1 MADTT
6 VTNVTNANK
15 SIVGRAT
22 SALTDIRRFM
32 NEPAAKRALPTVLA
46 LVVTFIGIILFIS
59 MREPAKTTL
68 FSSLSE
74 ADKSKVV
81 ESLRQN
87 GINVSLDSAT
97 GEILVPSTD
106 YYQSKMLLAAEGLP
120 ESLPSGYDNLN
131 DLPMGTSRS
140 VEAVKI
146 RQGLENELARS
157 INEISG
163 ILGARVH
170 LAIPEKSVF
179 IRERGKPTASVFVK
193 LGAGRSL
200 GGNQIR
206 AIVHLVSSSVPNL
219 PSENVTVVDQHGNLL
234 SKPTDDPT
242 SAMSNRQLEYT
253 MKLEQVYRQR
263 VISLLTPILGA
274 GNITAQVSVD
284 VDFTTQNVTEEIVD
298 PESSAIRSEQAT
310 QDITSEP
317 EAQGIPGAVANT
329 PPLAAELATD
339 APAVQS
345 SGSNIKS
352 QSSSS
357 IKNYEVSKRVTATR
371 NPTGTIKRIVAAI
384 LIREKFVTNEEGERV
399 LKKISDAEKASIQ
412 ALVRDAIGF
421 KEERGDSITITGGEF
436 VEDIQ
441 LIDVP
446 WYENSAIRELLGKL
460 FTILVLA
467 IVTFGALRPLLS
479 RILVPGG
486 EGVGLPGGTIS
497 VADEDEEEQEKIEV
511 QEGESLEDIK
521 AKLKPKKSAISAD
534 MLDTANTYDDK
545 VAIIRMIV
553 GDEAG
558 RVSSVFRNMMKEGS
572 NASSEE
578 QG

>member
-6 VTNVTNANK
+6 VSNINEGKSNLITKTSNA
-15 SIVGRAT
+15 I
-22 SALTDIRRFM
+22 TDIRRIL
-32 NEPAAKRALPTVLA
+32 NEPAAKRALPTALA

-59 MREPAKTTL
+59 FREPSKTTL

-97 GEILVPSTD
+97 GEVLVPSTD

-120 ESLPSGYDNLN
+120 ESLPNGYDSLDNM
-131 DLPMGTSRS
+131 PMGTSRS

-146 RQGLENELARS
+146 RHGLENELARS
-157 INEISG
+157 VNEISG

-179 IRERGKPTASVFVK
+179 VRERGKPTASVFVK

-200 GGNQIR
+200 GENQIR
-206 AIVHLVSSSVPNL
+206 AIVHLVSSSVANL

-234 SKPTDDPT
+234 SKPSDDIN

-263 VISLLTPILGA
+263 VLSLLTPILGA
-274 GNITAQVSVD
+274 GNITAQVNVD
-284 VDFTTQNVTEEIVD
+284 VDFTTQNITEEVVD
-298 PESSAIRSEQAT
+298 PEASALRSEQAT

-317 EAQGIPGAVANT
+317 QAQGIPGAVANT
-329 PPLAAELATD
+329 PPLAAELGTENPSPTQAQ
-339 APAVQS
+339 P
-345 SGSNIKS
+345 NIKS

-357 IKNYEVSKRVTATR
+357 IKNYEVSKRVSTTT

-384 LIREKFVTNEEGERV
+384 LVRDKLITNELGEKV
-399 LKKISDAEKASIQ
+399 LQKISDDEKANLE

-421 KEERGDSITITGGEF
+421 RENRGDSITISSGEF

-441 LIDVP
+441 VVEVP

-479 RILVPGG
+479 RILVPAGA
-486 EGVGLPGGTIS
+486 VGTGPSMAI
-497 VADEDEEEQEKIEV
+497 AEEEEEEEDKIEV
-511 QEGESLEDIK
+511 AEGESLEDIK

-558 RVSSVFRNMMKEGS
+558 RVSSVFRNMMKQ
-572 NASSEE
+572 NAKSEE
-578 QG
+578 ES

>member
-6 VTNVTNANK
+6 VSNINEGK
-15 SIVGRAT
+15 SNLITKT
-22 SALTDIRRFM
+22 SSAITDIRRIL
-32 NEPAAKRALPTVLA
+32 NEPAAKRALPTAVA
-46 LVVTFIGIILFIS
+46 LIVTFVGIILFIS
-59 MREPAKTTL
+59 FREPSKTTL

-97 GEILVPSTD
+97 GEVLVPSTD

-120 ESLPSGYDNLN
+120 ESLPNGYDSLDNM
-131 DLPMGTSRS
+131 PMGTSRS

-146 RQGLENELARS
+146 RNGLENELARS

-170 LAIPEKSVF
+170 LAIPDKSVF
-179 IRERGKPTASVFVK
+179 VRERGKPTASVFVK

-200 GGNQIR
+200 GENQIR

-234 SKPTDDPT
+234 SKPSDDIN

-263 VISLLTPILGA
+263 VLSLLTPILGA
-274 GNITAQVSVD
+274 GNITAQVNVD
-284 VDFTTQNVTEEIVD
+284 VDFTTQNITEEVVD
-298 PESSAIRSEQAT
+298 PEASALRSEQAT

-317 EAQGIPGAVANT
+317 QAQGIPGAVANT
-329 PPLAAELATD
+329 PPLAAELATENPVPTQ
-339 APAVQS
+339 AQP
-345 SGSNIKS
+345 NIKS

-357 IKNYEVSKRVTATR
+357 IKNYEVSKRVSTTT

-384 LIREKFVTNEEGERV
+384 LIRDKLVINELGEQV
-399 LKKISDAEKASIQ
+399 LQKISDQEKADLE

-421 KEERGDSITITGGEF
+421 RENRGDSITISSGEF

-441 LIDVP
+441 VIEVP

-479 RILVPGG
+479 RILVPTAAVAGG
-486 EGVGLPGGTIS
+486 PGVAITQ
-497 VADEDEEEQEKIEV
+497 DEDEEEEEKIEV
-511 QEGESLEDIK
+511 AEGESLEDIK

-558 RVSSVFRNMMKEGS
+558 RVSSVFRNMMKQNS
-572 NASSEE
+572 KSEE
-578 QG
+578 ES

>member
-6 VTNVTNANK
+6 VSNLNEGKSNLITRTSNA
-15 SIVGRAT
+15 I
-22 SALTDIRRFM
+22 TDIRRIL
-32 NEPAAKRALPTVLA
+32 NEPAAKRALPTALA
-46 LVVTFIGIILFIS
+46 LIVTFIGIILFIS
-59 MREPAKTTL
+59 FREPSKTTL

-97 GEILVPSTD
+97 GEVLVPSTD

-120 ESLPSGYDNLN
+120 ESLPNGYDSLDNM
-131 DLPMGTSRS
+131 PMGTSRS

-146 RQGLENELARS
+146 RNGLENELARS

-170 LAIPEKSVF
+170 LAIPDKSVF
-179 IRERGKPTASVFVK
+179 VRERGKPTASVFVK

-200 GGNQIR
+200 GENQIR

-234 SKPTDDPT
+234 SKPSDDIN

-263 VISLLTPILGA
+263 VLSLLTPILGA
-274 GNITAQVSVD
+274 GNITAQVNVD
-284 VDFTTQNVTEEIVD
+284 VDFTTQNITEEVVD
-298 PESSAIRSEQAT
+298 PEASALRSEQAT

-317 EAQGIPGAVANT
+317 QAQGIPGAVANT
-329 PPLAAELATD
+329 PPLAAELATENPVPTQ
-339 APAVQS
+339 AQP
-345 SGSNIKS
+345 NIKS

-357 IKNYEVSKRVTATR
+357 IKNYEVSKRVSTTT

-384 LIREKFVTNEEGERV
+384 LIRDKLVINELGEQV
-399 LKKISDAEKASIQ
+399 LQKISDEEKANLE

-421 KEERGDSITITGGEF
+421 RENRGDSITISSGEF

-441 LIDVP
+441 VVEVP

-460 FTILVLA
+460 FTILILA

-479 RILVPGG
+479 RILVPTAAVAGG
-486 EGVGLPGGTIS
+486 PGV
-497 VADEDEEEQEKIEV
+497 AMAQDEEEEEEDKIEV
-511 QEGESLEDIK
+511 AEGESLEDIK

-558 RVSSVFRNMMKEGS
+558 RVSSVFRNMMKQ
-572 NASSEE
+572 NAKSEE
-578 QG
+578 ES

>member
-6 VTNVTNANK
+6 VSNINEGK
-15 SIVGRAT
+15 SNLITKT
-22 SALTDIRRFM
+22 SSAITDIRRIL
-32 NEPAAKRALPTVLA
+32 NEPAAKRALPTALA
-46 LVVTFIGIILFIS
+46 LIVTFVGIILFIS
-59 MREPAKTTL
+59 FREPSKTTL

-97 GEILVPSTD
+97 GEVLVPSTD

-120 ESLPSGYDNLN
+120 ESLPNGYDSLDNM
-131 DLPMGTSRS
+131 PMGTSRS

-146 RQGLENELARS
+146 RNGLENELARS

-170 LAIPEKSVF
+170 LAIPDKSVF
-179 IRERGKPTASVFVK
+179 VRERGKPTASVFVK

-200 GGNQIR
+200 GENQIR

-234 SKPTDDPT
+234 SKPSDDIN

-263 VISLLTPILGA
+263 VLSLLTPILGP
-274 GNITAQVSVD
+274 GNITAQVNVD
-284 VDFTTQNVTEEIVD
+284 VDFTTQNITEEVVD
-298 PESSAIRSEQAT
+298 PEASALRSEQAT

-317 EAQGIPGAVANT
+317 QAQGVPGAVANT
-329 PPLAAELATD
+329 PPLAAELATENPVPTQ
-339 APAVQS
+339 AQP
-345 SGSNIKS
+345 NIKS

-357 IKNYEVSKRVTATR
+357 IKNYEVSKRVSTTT

-384 LIREKFVTNEEGERV
+384 LIRDKLVINELGEQV
-399 LKKISDAEKASIQ
+399 LQKISDEEKASLE

-421 KEERGDSITITGGEF
+421 RENRGDSITISSGEF
-436 VEDIQ
+436 VEDLQ
-441 LIDVP
+441 VVEVP

-479 RILVPGG
+479 RILVPTAAVAGG
-486 EGVGLPGGTIS
+486 PGVAI
-497 VADEDEEEQEKIEV
+497 AQDEEEEEEDKIEV
-511 QEGESLEDIK
+511 AEGESLEDIK

-558 RVSSVFRNMMKEGS
+558 RVSSVFRNMMKQNS
-572 NASSEE
+572 KTEE
-578 QG
+578 ES

>member
-6 VTNVTNANK
+6 VSNINEGK
-15 SIVGRAT
+15 SNLITKT
-22 SALTDIRRFM
+22 SSAITDIRRIL
-32 NEPAAKRALPTVLA
+32 NEPAAKRALPTALA
-46 LVVTFIGIILFIS
+46 LIVTFVGIILFIS
-59 MREPAKTTL
+59 FREPSKTTL

-97 GEILVPSTD
+97 GEVLVPSTD

-120 ESLPSGYDNLN
+120 ESLPNGYDSLDNM
-131 DLPMGTSRS
+131 PMGTSRS

-146 RQGLENELARS
+146 RNGLENELARS

-170 LAIPEKSVF
+170 LAIPDKSVF
-179 IRERGKPTASVFVK
+179 VRERGKPTASVFVK

-200 GGNQIR
+200 GENQIR

-234 SKPTDDPT
+234 SKPSDDIN

-263 VISLLTPILGA
+263 VLSLLTPILGP
-274 GNITAQVSVD
+274 GNITAQVNVD
-284 VDFTTQNVTEEIVD
+284 VDFTTQNITEEVVD
-298 PESSAIRSEQAT
+298 PEASALRSEQAT

-317 EAQGIPGAVANT
+317 QAQGVPGAVANT
-329 PPLAAELATD
+329 PPLAAELATENPVPTQ
-339 APAVQS
+339 AQP
-345 SGSNIKS
+345 NIKS

-357 IKNYEVSKRVTATR
+357 IKNYEVSKRVSTTT

-384 LIREKFVTNEEGERV
+384 LIRDKLVMNELGEQV
-399 LKKISDAEKASIQ
+399 LQKISDEEKANLE

-421 KEERGDSITITGGEF
+421 RENRGDSITISSGEF
-436 VEDIQ
+436 VEDMQ
-441 LIDVP
+441 VVEVP

-479 RILVPGG
+479 RILVPTAAVAGG
-486 EGVGLPGGTIS
+486 PGVAI
-497 VADEDEEEQEKIEV
+497 AQDEEEEEEDKIEV
-511 QEGESLEDIK
+511 AEGESLEDIK

-558 RVSSVFRNMMKEGS
+558 RVSSVFRNMMKQ
-572 NASSEE
+572 NNKSEE
-578 QG
+578 ES

>member
-6 VTNVTNANK
+6 VSNINEDK
-15 SIVGRAT
+15 SNLIKRT
-22 SALTDIRRFM
+22 SNTITDIRRIL
-32 NEPAAKRALPTVLA
+32 NEPAAKRALPTALA
-46 LVVTFIGIILFIS
+46 LIVTFIGIILFIS
-59 MREPAKTTL
+59 FREPSKTTL

-97 GEILVPSTD
+97 GEVLVPSTD

-120 ESLPSGYDNLN
+120 ESLPNGYDSLDNM
-131 DLPMGTSRS
+131 PMGTSRS

-146 RQGLENELARS
+146 RHGLENELARS

-170 LAIPEKSVF
+170 LAIPDKSVF
-179 IRERGKPTASVFVK
+179 VRERGKPTASVFVK

-200 GGNQIR
+200 GENQIR

-234 SKPTDDPT
+234 SKPSDDIN

-263 VISLLTPILGA
+263 VLSLLTPILGA
-274 GNITAQVSVD
+274 GNITAQVNVD
-284 VDFTTQNVTEEIVD
+284 VDFTTQNITEEVVD
-298 PESSAIRSEQAT
+298 PEASALRSEQAT

-317 EAQGIPGAVANT
+317 QAQGIPGAVANT
-329 PPLAAELATD
+329 PPLAAELATENPVPTQ
-339 APAVQS
+339 AEP
-345 SGSNIKS
+345 NIKS

-357 IKNYEVSKRVTATR
+357 IKNYEVSKRVSTTT

-384 LIREKFVTNEEGERV
+384 LIRDKLVTNELGEQV
-399 LKKISDAEKASIQ
+399 LQKVSDEEKANLE

-421 KEERGDSITITGGEF
+421 RENRGDSITISSGEF

-441 LIDVP
+441 LVEVP

-479 RILVPGG
+479 RILVPTAGIAGG
-486 EGVGLPGGTIS
+486 PGVAI
-497 VADEDEEEQEKIEV
+497 AQDEEEEEAEDKIEV
-511 QEGESLEDIK
+511 AEGESLEDIK

-558 RVSSVFRNMMKEGS
+558 RVSSVFRNMMKQ
-572 NASSEE
+572 NAKSEE
-578 QG
+578 ES

>member
-6 VTNVTNANK
+6 VTNAADNK
-15 SIVGRAT
+15 GGSLISKTT
-22 SALTDIRRFM
+22 SAITDIRRLL
-32 NEPAAKRALPTVLA
+32 NEPAAKRALPTAVA
-46 LVVTFIGIILFIS
+46 LIVTFIGIILFIS

-87 GINVSLDSAT
+87 GINVSLDNAT
-97 GEILVPSTD
+97 GEVLVPSTD
-106 YYQSKMLLAAEGLP
+106 YHQSKMLLAAEGLP

-131 DLPMGTSRS
+131 ELPMGTSRS

-146 RQGLENELARS
+146 RQSLEHELARS
-157 INEISG
+157 VNEISG

-179 IRERGKPTASVFVK
+179 VRERGKPTASIFVK

-200 GGNQIR
+200 GENQIR

-234 SKPTDDPT
+234 SKPTNDPT

-284 VDFTTQNVTEEIVD
+284 VDFTTKNITEEIVD
-298 PESSAIRSEQAT
+298 PEGSALRSEQAT
-310 QDITSEP
+310 QDTTSEP
-317 EAQGIPGAVANT
+317 EAKGIPGAVANT
-329 PPLAAELATD
+329 PPLAAELGTE
-339 APAVQS
+339 APESQQS
-345 SGSNIKS
+345 PSKIKS

-357 IKNYEVSKRVTATR
+357 IKNYEVSKRVTATT
-371 NPTGTIKRIVAAI
+371 NPTGQIKRIVAAI
-384 LIREKFVTNEEGERV
+384 LVREKFVVNEAGERV
-399 LKKISDAEKASIQ
+399 LAKLGTEEKENIQ
-412 ALVRDAIGF
+412 SLVKDAIGF
-421 KEERGDSITITGGEF
+421 KDERGDSITISGGEF
-436 VEDIQ
+436 IEDIQ
-441 LIDVP
+441 VIEVP

-479 RILVPGG
+479 RIIVPAGGG
-486 EGVGLPGGTIS
+486 EGVGPTTVSI
-497 VADEDEEEQEKIEV
+497 AEDEEEEEDKIEV
-511 QEGESLEDIK
+511 AEGESLEEIK
-521 AKLKPKKSAISAD
+521 AKLKPKKSSISAD

-558 RVSSVFRNMMKEGS
+558 RVSSVFRNMMS
-572 NASSEE
+572 QNAKSDED

>member
-6 VTNVTNANK
+6 VSNINEGKSNLITKTSNA
-15 SIVGRAT
+15 I
-22 SALTDIRRFM
+22 TDIRRIL
-32 NEPAAKRALPTVLA
+32 NEPAAKRALPTALA
-46 LVVTFIGIILFIS
+46 LIVTFIGIILFIS
-59 MREPAKTTL
+59 LREPSKTTL

-97 GEILVPSTD
+97 GEVLVPSTD

-120 ESLPSGYDNLN
+120 ESLPNGYDSLDNM
-131 DLPMGTSRS
+131 PMGTSRS

-146 RQGLENELARS
+146 RHGLENELARS
-157 INEISG
+157 VNEISG

-170 LAIPEKSVF
+170 LAIPDKSVF
-179 IRERGKPTASVFVK
+179 VRERGKPTASVFVK

-200 GGNQIR
+200 GENQVR

-234 SKPTDDPT
+234 SKPSDDIN

-263 VISLLTPILGA
+263 VLSLLTPILGA
-274 GNITAQVSVD
+274 GNITAQVNVD
-284 VDFTTQNVTEEIVD
+284 VDFTTQNITEEVVD
-298 PESSAIRSEQAT
+298 PEASALRSEQAT

-317 EAQGIPGAVANT
+317 QAQGIPGAVANT
-329 PPLAAELATD
+329 PPLAAELATENPVPTQ
-339 APAVQS
+339 AQP
-345 SGSNIKS
+345 NIKS

-357 IKNYEVSKRVTATR
+357 IKNYEVSKRVSTTT

-384 LIREKFVTNEEGERV
+384 LVRDKLVTNELGEKV
-399 LKKISDAEKASIQ
+399 LQKISDDEKANYE

-421 KEERGDSITITGGEF
+421 RENRGDSITISSGEF
-436 VEDIQ
+436 IEDIQ
-441 LIDVP
+441 VAQVP

-479 RILVPGG
+479 RILVPSAAVATG
-486 EGVGLPGGTIS
+486 PGMAI
-497 VADEDEEEQEKIEV
+497 AEEEEEEEEDKVEV
-511 QEGESLEDIK
+511 AEGESLEDIK

-558 RVSSVFRNMMKEGS
+558 RVSSVFRNMMKQ
-572 NASSEE
+572 NAKSEE
-578 QG
+578 ES

>member
-6 VTNVTNANK
+6 VSNINEGK
-15 SIVGRAT
+15 SNLITKT
-22 SALTDIRRFM
+22 SSAITDIRRIL
-32 NEPAAKRALPTVLA
+32 NEPAAKRALPTALA
-46 LVVTFIGIILFIS
+46 LIVTFVGIILFIS
-59 MREPAKTTL
+59 FREPSKTTL

-97 GEILVPSTD
+97 GEVLVPSTD

-120 ESLPSGYDNLN
+120 ESLPNGYDSLDNM
-131 DLPMGTSRS
+131 PMGTSRS

-146 RQGLENELARS
+146 RNGLENELARS

-170 LAIPEKSVF
+170 LAIPDKSVF
-179 IRERGKPTASVFVK
+179 VRERGKPTASVFVK

-200 GGNQIR
+200 GENQIR

-234 SKPTDDPT
+234 SKPSDDIN

-263 VISLLTPILGA
+263 VLSLLTPILGA
-274 GNITAQVSVD
+274 GNITAQVNVD
-284 VDFTTQNVTEEIVD
+284 VDFTTQNITEEVVD
-298 PESSAIRSEQAT
+298 PEASALRSEQAT

-317 EAQGIPGAVANT
+317 QAQGIPGAVANT
-329 PPLAAELATD
+329 PPLAAELATENPVPTQ
-339 APAVQS
+339 AQP
-345 SGSNIKS
+345 NIKS

-357 IKNYEVSKRVTATR
+357 IKNYEVSKRVSTTT

-384 LIREKFVTNEEGERV
+384 LIRDKLVINELGEQV
-399 LKKISDAEKASIQ
+399 LQKISDEEKANLE

-421 KEERGDSITITGGEF
+421 RENRGDSITISSGEF
-436 VEDIQ
+436 VEDLQ
-441 LIDVP
+441 VVEVP

-479 RILVPGG
+479 RILVPTAAVAGG
-486 EGVGLPGGTIS
+486 PGVAI
-497 VADEDEEEQEKIEV
+497 AQDEEEEEEDKIEV
-511 QEGESLEDIK
+511 AEGESLEDIK

-558 RVSSVFRNMMKEGS
+558 RVSSVFRNMMKQNS
-572 NASSEE
+572 KSEE
-578 QG
+578 ES

>member
-6 VTNVTNANK
+6 VTNLNEGKSNLITRTSNA
-15 SIVGRAT
+15 I
-22 SALTDIRRFM
+22 TDIRRIL
-32 NEPAAKRALPTVLA
+32 NEPAAKRALPTALA
-46 LVVTFIGIILFIS
+46 LIVTFIGIILFIS
-59 MREPAKTTL
+59 FREPSKTTL

-97 GEILVPSTD
+97 GEVLVPSTD

-120 ESLPSGYDNLN
+120 ESLPNGYDSLDNM
-131 DLPMGTSRS
+131 PMGTSRS

-146 RQGLENELARS
+146 RNGLENELARS

-170 LAIPEKSVF
+170 LAIPDKSVF
-179 IRERGKPTASVFVK
+179 VRERGKPTASVFVK

-200 GGNQIR
+200 GENQIR

-234 SKPTDDPT
+234 SKPSDDIN

-263 VISLLTPILGA
+263 VLSLLTPILGA
-274 GNITAQVSVD
+274 GNITAQVNVD
-284 VDFTTQNVTEEIVD
+284 VDFTTQNITEEVVD
-298 PESSAIRSEQAT
+298 PEASALRSEQAT

-317 EAQGIPGAVANT
+317 QAQGIPGAVANT
-329 PPLAAELATD
+329 PPLAAELATENPVPTQ
-339 APAVQS
+339 AQP
-345 SGSNIKS
+345 NIKS

-357 IKNYEVSKRVTATR
+357 IKNYEVSKRVSTTT

-384 LIREKFVTNEEGERV
+384 LIRDKLVINELGEQV
-399 LKKISDAEKASIQ
+399 LQKISDEEKANLE

-421 KEERGDSITITGGEF
+421 RENRGDSITISSGEF

-441 LIDVP
+441 VVEVP

-479 RILVPGG
+479 RILVPTAAVAGG
-486 EGVGLPGGTIS
+486 AGV
-497 VADEDEEEQEKIEV
+497 AMAEDEEEEAEEKIEV
-511 QEGESLEDIK
+511 AEGESLEDIK

-558 RVSSVFRNMMKEGS
+558 RVSSVFRNMMKQ
-572 NASSEE
+572 NAKSEE
-578 QG
+578 ES

>member
-6 VTNVTNANK
+6 VSNINEGK
-15 SIVGRAT
+15 SSLITKT
-22 SALTDIRRFM
+22 SSAITDIRRIL
-32 NEPAAKRALPTVLA
+32 NEPAAKRALPTALA
-46 LVVTFIGIILFIS
+46 LIVTFVGIILFIS
-59 MREPAKTTL
+59 FREPSKTTL

-97 GEILVPSTD
+97 GEVLVPSTD

-120 ESLPSGYDNLN
+120 ESLPNGYDSLDNM
-131 DLPMGTSRS
+131 PMGTSRS

-146 RQGLENELARS
+146 RNGLENELARS

-170 LAIPEKSVF
+170 LAIPDKSVF
-179 IRERGKPTASVFVK
+179 VRERGKPTASVFIK

-200 GGNQIR
+200 GENQIR

-234 SKPTDDPT
+234 SKPSDDIN

-263 VISLLTPILGA
+263 VLSLLTPILGA
-274 GNITAQVSVD
+274 GNITAQVNVD
-284 VDFTTQNVTEEIVD
+284 VDFTTQNITEEVVD
-298 PESSAIRSEQAT
+298 PEASALRSEQAT

-317 EAQGIPGAVANT
+317 QAQGIPGAVANT
-329 PPLAAELATD
+329 PPLAAELATENPVPTQ
-339 APAVQS
+339 AQP
-345 SGSNIKS
+345 NIKS

-357 IKNYEVSKRVTATR
+357 IKNYEVSKRVSTTT

-384 LIREKFVTNEEGERV
+384 LIRDKLVINELGEQV
-399 LKKISDAEKASIQ
+399 LQKISDEEKANLE

-421 KEERGDSITITGGEF
+421 RENRGDSITISSGEF
-436 VEDIQ
+436 VEDLQ
-441 LIDVP
+441 VVEVP

-460 FTILVLA
+460 FTILILA

-479 RILVPGG
+479 RILVPTAAVAGG
-486 EGVGLPGGTIS
+486 PGVAI
-497 VADEDEEEQEKIEV
+497 AEDEEEDEEDKIEV
-511 QEGESLEDIK
+511 AEGESLEDIK

-558 RVSSVFRNMMKEGS
+558 RVSSVFRNMMKKNS
-572 NASSEE
+572 ISEE
-578 QG
+578 ES

>member
-6 VTNVTNANK
+6 VSNINEGKSSLITKTSNA
-15 SIVGRAT
+15 I
-22 SALTDIRRFM
+22 TDIRRIL
-32 NEPAAKRALPTVLA
+32 NEPAAKRAIPTAVA
-46 LVVTFIGIILFIS
+46 LIVTFIGILLFIS
-59 MREPAKTTL
+59 LREPAKTTL

-74 ADKSKVV
+74 SDKSKVV

-87 GINVSLDSAT
+87 GIDVSLDSAT
-97 GEILVPSTD
+97 GEILVPSTE

-120 ESLPSGYDNLN
+120 ESLPNGYDNLN

-146 RQGLENELARS
+146 RQSLESELARS

-170 LAIPEKSVF
+170 LALPEKSVF
-179 IRERGKPTASVFVK
+179 VRDKSQPTASIFVK

-200 GGNQIR
+200 GENQVR
-206 AIVHLVSSSVPNL
+206 AIVHLVSSSVPSL
-219 PSENVTVVDQHGNLL
+219 PSDNVTVVDQHGNLL
-234 SKPTDDPT
+234 SKPIDGIT
-242 SAMSNRQLEYT
+242 SGMSNRQLDYT

-274 GNITAQVSVD
+274 GNITAQVNVD
-284 VDFTTQNVTEEIVD
+284 VDFTTQNITEEVVD
-298 PESSAIRSEQAT
+298 PEGSAIRSEQAT
-310 QDITSEP
+310 QDTTSEP

-329 PPLAAELATD
+329 PPLAAELATEN
-339 APAVQS
+339 PVSTQNNS
-345 SGSNIKS
+345 KIKS

-357 IKNYEVSKRVTATR
+357 IKNYEVSKRVSTTT

-384 LIREKFVTNEEGERV
+384 LIRDKLVTNELGEQV
-399 LKKISDAEKASIQ
+399 LQKVSDEEKVSLE
-412 ALVRDAIGF
+412 ALIRDAIGF
-421 KEERGDSITITGGEF
+421 RENRGDSITISSGEF
-436 VEDIQ
+436 IEDIDV
-441 LIDVP
+441 INVP
-446 WYENSAIRELLGKL
+446 WYENSVVRELLGKL
-460 FTILVLA
+460 FTVLVLA
-467 IVTFGALRPLLS
+467 IVTFGALRPLLT
-479 RILVPGG
+479 RILVPSGAVSATG
-486 EGVGLPGGTIS
+486 AGIS
-497 VADEDEEEQEKIEV
+497 MAEEEEEEEEDKIEV
-511 QEGESLEDIK
+511 AEGESLEDIK

-558 RVSSVFRNMMKEGS
+558 RVSSVFRNMMKQ
-572 NASSEE
+572 NAKNTEE
-578 QG
+578 S

>member
-6 VTNVTNANK
+6 VTNANENK
-15 SIVGRAT
+15 SNLITRT
-22 SALTDIRRFM
+22 NSYITNIRRFLD
-32 NEPAAKRALPTVLA
+32 EPAAKRALPTVLA
-46 LVVTFIGIILFIS
+46 LIVAFVGILIFIS
-59 MREPAKTTL
+59 MKEPAKTTL
-68 FSSLSE
+68 FSSLTE
-74 ADKSKVV
+74 GDKAKVV
-81 ESLRQN
+81 ESLRQK
-87 GINVSLDSAT
+87 GIDVSLDSAT
-97 GEILVPSTD
+97 GEVLVPSTD

-120 ESLPSGYDNLN
+120 ESLPSGYDNLS

-146 RQGLENELARS
+146 RQSQESELARS

-170 LAIPEKSVF
+170 LAIPDKSVF
-179 IRERGKPTASVFVK
+179 VREKGNPTASVFVK

-200 GGNQIR
+200 GENQVR

-234 SKPTDDPT
+234 SRPTNDPT
-242 SAMSNRQLEYT
+242 SALSNRQLEYT

-274 GNITAQVSVD
+274 GNITAQVNVD

-298 PESSAIRSEQAT
+298 PEGTALRSEQAT
-310 QDITSEP
+310 QDLTSEP
-317 EAQGIPGAVANT
+317 EAIGIPGAVANT
-329 PPLAAELATD
+329 PPIAADLATGAPES
-339 APAVQS
+339 APA
-345 SGSNIKS
+345 GSKVKS

-357 IKNYEVSKRVTATR
+357 IKNYEISKRVTAIR
-371 NPTGTIKRIVAAI
+371 NPTGQIKRIVAAI
-384 LIREKFVTNEEGERV
+384 LVRDKMVMNELGENVLQKLSDEEKSNLE
-399 LKKISDAEKASIQ
+399 S
-412 ALVRDAIGF
+412 LVRDAIGF
-421 KEERGDSITITGGEF
+421 KQERGDSITISSGEF
-436 VEDIQ
+436 VDEIA
-441 LIDVP
+441 LSTVP

-467 IVTFGALRPLLS
+467 IVTFGALRPLLN
-479 RILVPGG
+479 RILVPA
-486 EGVGLPGGTIS
+486 GGTMAEGS
-497 VADEDEEEQEKIEV
+497 LGTGSMDEEEEEEDKIEV

-521 AKLKPKKSAISAD
+521 AKLKPKKSAISPD

-545 VAIIRMIV
+545 VAVIRMIV

-558 RVSSVFRNMMKEGS
+558 RVSSVFKALMKQGNKKE
-572 NASSEE
+572 AEE
-578 QG
+578 S

>member
-6 VTNVTNANK
+6 VSNINEGK
-15 SIVGRAT
+15 SNLITKT
-22 SALTDIRRFM
+22 SSAITDIRRIL
-32 NEPAAKRALPTVLA
+32 NEPAAKRALPTALA
-46 LVVTFIGIILFIS
+46 LIVTFIGIILFIS
-59 MREPAKTTL
+59 FREPSKTTL

-97 GEILVPSTD
+97 GEVLVPSTD

-120 ESLPSGYDNLN
+120 ESLPNGYDSLDNM
-131 DLPMGTSRS
+131 PMGTSRS

-146 RQGLENELARS
+146 RNGLENELARS

-170 LAIPEKSVF
+170 LAIPDKSVF
-179 IRERGKPTASVFVK
+179 VRERGKPTASVFVK

-200 GGNQIR
+200 GENQIR

-234 SKPTDDPT
+234 SKPSDDIN

-263 VISLLTPILGA
+263 VLSLLTPILGA
-274 GNITAQVSVD
+274 GNITAQVNVD
-284 VDFTTQNVTEEIVD
+284 VDFTTQNITEEVVD
-298 PESSAIRSEQAT
+298 PEASALRSEQAT

-317 EAQGIPGAVANT
+317 QAQGVPGAVANT
-329 PPLAAELATD
+329 PPLAAELATESPVPTQ
-339 APAVQS
+339 AQP
-345 SGSNIKS
+345 NIKS

-357 IKNYEVSKRVTATR
+357 IKNYEVSKRVSTTT

-384 LIREKFVTNEEGERV
+384 LIRDKLVTNELGEQI
-399 LKKISDAEKASIQ
+399 LQKISDEEKANLE

-421 KEERGDSITITGGEF
+421 RENRGDSITISSGEF
-436 VEDIQ
+436 VEDLQ
-441 LIDVP
+441 VVEVP

-460 FTILVLA
+460 FTILILA

-479 RILVPGG
+479 RILVPSAAVAGG
-486 EGVGLPGGTIS
+486 PGVSI
-497 VADEDEEEQEKIEV
+497 AQDEDDEEEEDKIEV
-511 QEGESLEDIK
+511 AEGESLEDIK

-558 RVSSVFRNMMKEGS
+558 RVSSVFRNMMKQ
-572 NASSEE
+572 NAKSEE
-578 QG
+578 ES

>member
-6 VTNVTNANK
+6 VSNVNENKGNLITKTGFYITN
-15 SIVGRAT
+15 
-22 SALTDIRRFM
+22 IRRFLE
-32 NEPAAKRALPTVLA
+32 EPAAKRALPTVLA
-46 LVVTFIGIILFIS
+46 LIVAFVGILIFIT
-59 MREPAKTTL
+59 MREPSKTTL
-68 FSSLSE
+68 FSSLTE
-74 ADKSKVV
+74 GDKAKVV
-81 ESLRQN
+81 ESLRQK
-87 GINVSLDSAT
+87 GIDVSLDSAT
-97 GEILVPSTD
+97 GEVLVPSTD

-120 ESLPSGYDNLN
+120 ESLPSGYDNLS

-146 RQGLENELARS
+146 RQSQESELSRS

-170 LAIPEKSVF
+170 LAIPDKSVF
-179 IRERGKPTASVFVK
+179 VRERGSPTASVFVK

-200 GGNQIR
+200 GENQVR

-234 SKPTDDPT
+234 SRPTNDPT
-242 SAMSNRQLEYT
+242 SALSNRQLEYT

-274 GNITAQVSVD
+274 GNITAQVNVD

-298 PESSAIRSEQAT
+298 PEGTALRSEQAT
-310 QDITSEP
+310 QDLTSEP
-317 EAQGIPGAVANT
+317 EAVGIPGAVANT
-329 PPLAAELATD
+329 PPVAADLATGAPES
-339 APAVQS
+339 APA
-345 SGSNIKS
+345 GSKIKS

-357 IKNYEVSKRVTATR
+357 IKNYEVSKRVTAIR
-371 NPTGTIKRIVAAI
+371 NPTGQIKRIVAAI
-384 LIREKFVTNEEGERV
+384 LVRDKLVLNELGENVLQKLSDEEKGNIE
-399 LKKISDAEKASIQ
+399 

-421 KEERGDSITITGGEF
+421 KQERGDSITISSGEF
-436 VEDIQ
+436 
-441 LIDVP
+441 IDEIELSTVP

-460 FTILVLA
+460 FTILILA
-467 IVTFGALRPLLS
+467 IVIFGALKPLLN
-479 RILVPGG
+479 RILVPVGG
-486 EGVGLPGGTIS
+486 AIADGGTGA
-497 VADEDEEEQEKIEV
+497 VALDEDEEEEDKIEV

-521 AKLKPKKSAISAD
+521 AKLKPKKSAISPD

-545 VAIIRMIV
+545 VAVIRMIV

-558 RVSSVFRNMMKEGS
+558 RVSSVFKALMKQGNKKE
-572 NASSEE
+572 AEE
-578 QG
+578 N

>member
-6 VTNVTNANK
+6 VTNLNEGKSNIITRTSNA
-15 SIVGRAT
+15 I
-22 SALTDIRRFM
+22 TDIRRIL
-32 NEPAAKRALPTVLA
+32 NEPAAKRALPTALA
-46 LVVTFIGIILFIS
+46 LIVTFIGIILFIS
-59 MREPAKTTL
+59 FREPSKTTL

-97 GEILVPSTD
+97 GEVLVPSTD

-120 ESLPSGYDNLN
+120 ESLPNGYDSLDNM
-131 DLPMGTSRS
+131 PMGTSRS

-146 RQGLENELARS
+146 RNGLENELARS

-170 LAIPEKSVF
+170 LAIPDKSVF
-179 IRERGKPTASVFVK
+179 VRERGKPTASVFVK

-200 GGNQIR
+200 GENQIR

-234 SKPTDDPT
+234 SKPSDDIN

-263 VISLLTPILGA
+263 VLSLLTPILGA
-274 GNITAQVSVD
+274 GNITAQVNVD
-284 VDFTTQNVTEEIVD
+284 VDFTTQNITEEVVD
-298 PESSAIRSEQAT
+298 PEASALRSEQAT

-317 EAQGIPGAVANT
+317 QAQGIPGAVANT
-329 PPLAAELATD
+329 PPLAAELATENPVPTQ
-339 APAVQS
+339 AQP
-345 SGSNIKS
+345 NIKS

-357 IKNYEVSKRVTATR
+357 IKNYEVSKRVSTTT

-384 LIREKFVTNEEGERV
+384 LIRDKLVINELGEQV
-399 LKKISDAEKASIQ
+399 LQKISDEEKANLE

-421 KEERGDSITITGGEF
+421 RENRGDSITISSGEF
-436 VEDIQ
+436 VEDMQ
-441 LIDVP
+441 VVEVP

-479 RILVPGG
+479 RILVPAAAVAGG
-486 EGVGLPGGTIS
+486 PGV
-497 VADEDEEEQEKIEV
+497 AMAEDEEEEAEEKIEV
-511 QEGESLEDIK
+511 AEGESLEDIK

-558 RVSSVFRNMMKEGS
+558 RVSSVFRNMMKQ
-572 NASSEE
+572 NAKSEE
-578 QG
+578 ES

>member
-1 MADTT
+1 MANTT
-6 VTNVTNANK
+6 VTNLNEGKSNLITRTSNA
-15 SIVGRAT
+15 I
-22 SALTDIRRFM
+22 TDIRRIL
-32 NEPAAKRALPTVLA
+32 NEPAAKRALPTALA
-46 LVVTFIGIILFIS
+46 LIVTFVGIILFIS
-59 MREPAKTTL
+59 FREPSKTTL

-74 ADKSKVV
+74 ADKAKVV

-97 GEILVPSTD
+97 GEVLVPSTD

-120 ESLPSGYDNLN
+120 ESLPNGYDSLDNM
-131 DLPMGTSRS
+131 PMGTSRS

-146 RQGLENELARS
+146 RNGLENELARS

-170 LAIPEKSVF
+170 LAIPDKSVF
-179 IRERGKPTASVFVK
+179 VRERGKPTASVFVK

-200 GGNQIR
+200 GENQIR

-234 SKPTDDPT
+234 SKPSDDIN

-263 VISLLTPILGA
+263 VLSLLTPILGA
-274 GNITAQVSVD
+274 GNITAQVNVD
-284 VDFTTQNVTEEIVD
+284 VDFTTQNITEEVVD
-298 PESSAIRSEQAT
+298 PEASALRSEQAT

-317 EAQGIPGAVANT
+317 QAQGIPGAVANT
-329 PPLAAELATD
+329 PPLAAELATENPVPTQ
-339 APAVQS
+339 AQP
-345 SGSNIKS
+345 NIKS

-357 IKNYEVSKRVTATR
+357 IKNYEVSKRVSTTT

-384 LIREKFVTNEEGERV
+384 LIRDKLVINELGEQV
-399 LKKISDAEKASIQ
+399 LQKISDEEKANLE

-421 KEERGDSITITGGEF
+421 RENRGDSITISSGEF

-441 LIDVP
+441 VVEVP

-460 FTILVLA
+460 FTILILA

-479 RILVPGG
+479 RILVPTATVAGG
-486 EGVGLPGGTIS
+486 PGV
-497 VADEDEEEQEKIEV
+497 AMAQDEEEEAEEKIEV
-511 QEGESLEDIK
+511 AEGESLEDIK

-558 RVSSVFRNMMKEGS
+558 RVSSVFRNMMKQ
-572 NASSEE
+572 NAKSEE
-578 QG
+578 ES

>member
-6 VTNVTNANK
+6 VTNLNEGKSNLITRTSNA
-15 SIVGRAT
+15 I
-22 SALTDIRRFM
+22 TDIRRIL
-32 NEPAAKRALPTVLA
+32 NEPAAKRALPTALA
-46 LVVTFIGIILFIS
+46 LIVTFIGIILFIS
-59 MREPAKTTL
+59 FREPSKTTL

-97 GEILVPSTD
+97 GEVLVPSTD

-120 ESLPSGYDNLN
+120 ESLPNGYDSLDNM
-131 DLPMGTSRS
+131 PMGTSRS

-146 RQGLENELARS
+146 RNGLENELARS

-170 LAIPEKSVF
+170 LAIPDKSVF
-179 IRERGKPTASVFVK
+179 VRERGKPTASVFVK

-200 GGNQIR
+200 GENQIR

-234 SKPTDDPT
+234 SKPSDDIN

-263 VISLLTPILGA
+263 VLSLLTPILGA
-274 GNITAQVSVD
+274 GNITAQVNVD
-284 VDFTTQNVTEEIVD
+284 VDFTTQNITEEVVD
-298 PESSAIRSEQAT
+298 PEASALRSEQAT

-317 EAQGIPGAVANT
+317 QAQGIPGAVANT
-329 PPLAAELATD
+329 PPLAAELATENPVPTQ
-339 APAVQS
+339 AQP
-345 SGSNIKS
+345 NIKS

-357 IKNYEVSKRVTATR
+357 IKNYEVSKRVSTTT

-384 LIREKFVTNEEGERV
+384 LIRDKLVINELGEQV
-399 LKKISDAEKASIQ
+399 LQKISDEEKANLE

-421 KEERGDSITITGGEF
+421 RENRGDSITISSGEF
-436 VEDIQ
+436 VEDMQ
-441 LIDVP
+441 VVEVP

-460 FTILVLA
+460 FTILILA

-479 RILVPGG
+479 RILVPTAAVAGG
-486 EGVGLPGGTIS
+486 PGVAI
-497 VADEDEEEQEKIEV
+497 AQDEEEEEEDKIEV
-511 QEGESLEDIK
+511 AEGESLEDIK

-558 RVSSVFRNMMKEGS
+558 RVSSVFRNMMKQ
-572 NASSEE
+572 NAKSEE
-578 QG
+578 ES

>member
-6 VTNVTNANK
+6 VTNINEGKSNLITKTSNA
-15 SIVGRAT
+15 I
-22 SALTDIRRFM
+22 TDIRRIL
-32 NEPAAKRALPTVLA
+32 NEPAAKRALPTALA
-46 LVVTFIGIILFIS
+46 LIVLFIGIILFIS
-59 MREPAKTTL
+59 LREPSKTTL

-97 GEILVPSTD
+97 GEVLVPSTD

-120 ESLPSGYDNLN
+120 ESLPNGYDSLDNM
-131 DLPMGTSRS
+131 PMGTSRS

-146 RQGLENELARS
+146 RHGLENELARS
-157 INEISG
+157 VNEISG

-170 LAIPEKSVF
+170 LAIPDKSVF
-179 IRERGKPTASVFVK
+179 VRERGKPTASVFVK

-200 GGNQIR
+200 GENQIR

-234 SKPTDDPT
+234 SKPSDDIN

-263 VISLLTPILGA
+263 VLSLLTPILGA
-274 GNITAQVSVD
+274 GNITAQVNVD
-284 VDFTTQNVTEEIVD
+284 VDFTTQNITEEVVD
-298 PESSAIRSEQAT
+298 PEASALRSEQAT

-317 EAQGIPGAVANT
+317 QAQGIPGAVANT
-329 PPLAAELATD
+329 PPLAAELATENP
-339 APAVQS
+339 APTQTQP
-345 SGSNIKS
+345 NIKS

-357 IKNYEVSKRVTATR
+357 IKNYEVSKRVSTTT

-384 LIREKFVTNEEGERV
+384 LVRDKLVTNELGEKV
-399 LKKISDAEKASIQ
+399 LQKISDDEEADLE
-412 ALVRDAIGF
+412 ALVRNAIGF
-421 KEERGDSITITGGEF
+421 RENRGDSITISSGEF

-441 LIDVP
+441 VVEVP

-479 RILVPGG
+479 RILVPTAA
-486 EGVGLPGGTIS
+486 VGTGPGMAI
-497 VADEDEEEQEKIEV
+497 AEDEEEEEEDKIEV
-511 QEGESLEDIK
+511 AEGESLEDIK

-558 RVSSVFRNMMKEGS
+558 RVSSVFRNMMKQ
-572 NASSEE
+572 NAKSEE
-578 QG
+578 ES

>member
-6 VTNVTNANK
+6 VSNIEEGKISLITKTSNA
-15 SIVGRAT
+15 I
-22 SALTDIRRFM
+22 TDIRRIL
-32 NEPAAKRALPTVLA
+32 NEPAAKRALPTALA
-46 LVVTFIGIILFIS
+46 LIVTFIGILLFIS
-59 MREPAKTTL
+59 LREPAKTTL

-74 ADKSKVV
+74 SDKSKVV

-87 GINVSLDSAT
+87 GIDVSLDSAT
-97 GEILVPSTD
+97 GEVLVPSTE

-120 ESLPSGYDNLN
+120 ESLPNGYDNLN

-146 RQGLENELARS
+146 RQSLESELARS

-170 LAIPEKSVF
+170 LALPEKSVF
-179 IRERGKPTASVFVK
+179 VRDRSQPTASIFVK

-200 GGNQIR
+200 GENQVR
-206 AIVHLVSSSVPNL
+206 AIVHLVSSSVPSL
-219 PSENVTVVDQHGNLL
+219 PSDNVTVVDQHGNLL
-234 SKPTDDPT
+234 SKPTDGIT
-242 SAMSNRQLEYT
+242 SAMSNRQLGYT

-274 GNITAQVSVD
+274 GNITAQVNVD
-284 VDFTTQNVTEEIVD
+284 VDFTTQNITEEVVD
-298 PESSAIRSEQAT
+298 PEGSAIRSEQAT
-310 QDITSEP
+310 QDTTSEP

-329 PPLAAELATD
+329 PPLAAELATESPVS
-339 APAVQS
+339 AQNNSKV
-345 SGSNIKS
+345 KS

-357 IKNYEVSKRVTATR
+357 IKNYEVSKRVSTTT

-384 LIREKFVTNEEGERV
+384 LIRDKLVTNELGEQV
-399 LKKISDAEKASIQ
+399 LQKVSDEEKASLE

-421 KEERGDSITITGGEF
+421 RENRGDSITISSGEF
-436 VEDIQ
+436 IEDLDVIK
-441 LIDVP
+441 VP
-446 WYENSAIRELLGKL
+446 WYENTVVRELLGKL
-460 FTILVLA
+460 FTVLVLA

-479 RILVPGG
+479 RILVPSGAVG
-486 EGVGLPGGTIS
+486 AAGPGVS
-497 VADEDEEEQEKIEV
+497 MAEEEEEEEEDKIEV
-511 QEGESLEDIK
+511 AEGESLEDIK

-558 RVSSVFRNMMKEGS
+558 RVSSVFRNMMKQ
-572 NASSEE
+572 NAKNTEE
-578 QG
+578 N

>member
-6 VTNVTNANK
+6 VSNVNDNKTNLITKTN
-15 SIVGRAT
+15 SYI
-22 SALTDIRRFM
+22 TDIRRLLE
-32 NEPAAKRALPTVLA
+32 EPAAKRALPTVVA
-46 LVVTFIGIILFIS
+46 LLVAFIGIIIFIT

-68 FSSLSE
+68 FSSLTE
-74 ADKSKVV
+74 GDKAKVV
-81 ESLRQN
+81 ESLRQK
-87 GINVSLDSAT
+87 GIDVSLDTAT
-97 GEILVPSTD
+97 GEVLVPSTD

-120 ESLPSGYDNLN
+120 ESLPSGYDNLS

-146 RQGLENELARS
+146 RQSQESELARS

-170 LAIPEKSVF
+170 LAIPDKSVF
-179 IRERGKPTASVFVK
+179 VRERGNPTASVFVK

-200 GGNQIR
+200 GENQVR

-234 SKPTDDPT
+234 SRPTNDPT
-242 SAMSNRQLEYT
+242 SALSNRQLEYT

-274 GNITAQVSVD
+274 GNITAQVNVD

-298 PESSAIRSEQAT
+298 PEGTALRSEQAT
-310 QDITSEP
+310 QDLTSEP
-317 EAQGIPGAVANT
+317 EAVGIPGAVANT
-329 PPLAAELATD
+329 PPVAADLATGAPES
-339 APAVQS
+339 APA
-345 SGSNIKS
+345 GSKIKS

-357 IKNYEVSKRVTATR
+357 IKNYEVSKRVTAIR
-371 NPTGTIKRIVAAI
+371 NPTGQIKRIVAAI
-384 LIREKFVTNEEGERV
+384 LVRDKLVLNELGENVLQKLSDEEKGNIE
-399 LKKISDAEKASIQ
+399 

-421 KEERGDSITITGGEF
+421 KQERGDSITISSGEF
-436 VEDIQ
+436 
-441 LIDVP
+441 IDEIELSTVP

-460 FTILVLA
+460 FTILILA
-467 IVTFGALRPLLS
+467 IVIFGALKPLLN
-479 RILVPGG
+479 RILVPVGG
-486 EGVGLPGGTIS
+486 AIADGGTGA
-497 VADEDEEEQEKIEV
+497 VALDEDEEEEDKIEV

-521 AKLKPKKSAISAD
+521 AKLKPKKSAISPD

-545 VAIIRMIV
+545 VAVIRMIV

-558 RVSSVFRNMMKEGS
+558 RVSSVFKALMKQGNKKE
-572 NASSEE
+572 AEE
-578 QG
+578 N

>member
-6 VTNVTNANK
+6 VSNINEGK
-15 SIVGRAT
+15 SNLITKT
-22 SALTDIRRFM
+22 SSAITDIRRIL
-32 NEPAAKRALPTVLA
+32 NEPAAKRALPTALA
-46 LVVTFIGIILFIS
+46 LIVTFVGIILFIS
-59 MREPAKTTL
+59 FREPSKTTL

-97 GEILVPSTD
+97 GEVLVPSTD

-120 ESLPSGYDNLN
+120 ESLPNGYDSLDNM
-131 DLPMGTSRS
+131 PMGTSRS

-146 RQGLENELARS
+146 RNGLENELARS

-170 LAIPEKSVF
+170 LAIPDKSVF
-179 IRERGKPTASVFVK
+179 VRERGKPTASVFVK

-200 GGNQIR
+200 GENQIR

-234 SKPTDDPT
+234 SKPSDDIN

-263 VISLLTPILGA
+263 VLSLLTPILGA
-274 GNITAQVSVD
+274 GNITAQVNVD
-284 VDFTTQNVTEEIVD
+284 VDFTTQNITEEVVD
-298 PESSAIRSEQAT
+298 PEASALRSEQAT

-317 EAQGIPGAVANT
+317 QAQGIPGAVANT
-329 PPLAAELATD
+329 PPLAAELATENPVPTQ
-339 APAVQS
+339 AQP
-345 SGSNIKS
+345 NIKS

-357 IKNYEVSKRVTATR
+357 IKNYEVSKRVSTTT

-384 LIREKFVTNEEGERV
+384 LIRDKLVINELGEQV
-399 LKKISDAEKASIQ
+399 LQKISDEEKANLE

-421 KEERGDSITITGGEF
+421 RENRGDSITISSGEF
-436 VEDIQ
+436 VEDLQ
-441 LIDVP
+441 VVEVP

-460 FTILVLA
+460 FTILILA

-479 RILVPGG
+479 RILVPTAAVAGG
-486 EGVGLPGGTIS
+486 PGVAI
-497 VADEDEEEQEKIEV
+497 AQDEEEEEEDKIEV
-511 QEGESLEDIK
+511 AEGESLEDIK

-558 RVSSVFRNMMKEGS
+558 RVSSVFRNMMKQ
-572 NASSEE
+572 NNKSEE
-578 QG
+578 ES

>member
-6 VTNVTNANK
+6 VSNINEGK
-15 SIVGRAT
+15 SNLITKT
-22 SALTDIRRFM
+22 SSAITDIRRIL
-32 NEPAAKRALPTVLA
+32 NEPAAKRALPTALA
-46 LVVTFIGIILFIS
+46 LIVTFVGIILFIS
-59 MREPAKTTL
+59 FREPSKTTL

-97 GEILVPSTD
+97 GEVLVPSTD

-120 ESLPSGYDNLN
+120 ESLPNGYDSLDNM
-131 DLPMGTSRS
+131 PMGTSRS

-146 RQGLENELARS
+146 RNGLENELARS

-170 LAIPEKSVF
+170 LAIPDKSVF
-179 IRERGKPTASVFVK
+179 VRERGKPTASVFVK

-200 GGNQIR
+200 GENQIR

-234 SKPTDDPT
+234 SKPSDDIN

-263 VISLLTPILGA
+263 VLSLLTPILGV
-274 GNITAQVSVD
+274 GNITAQVNVD
-284 VDFTTQNVTEEIVD
+284 VDFTTQNITEEVVD
-298 PESSAIRSEQAT
+298 PEASALRSEQAT

-317 EAQGIPGAVANT
+317 QAQGVPGAVANT
-329 PPLAAELATD
+329 PPLAAELATENPVPTQ
-339 APAVQS
+339 AQP
-345 SGSNIKS
+345 NIKS

-357 IKNYEVSKRVTATR
+357 IKNYEVSKRVSTTT

-384 LIREKFVTNEEGERV
+384 LIRDKLVINELGEQV
-399 LKKISDAEKASIQ
+399 LQKISDEEKANLE

-421 KEERGDSITITGGEF
+421 RENRGDSITISSGEF

-441 LIDVP
+441 VVEVP

-479 RILVPGG
+479 RILVPAAAVAGG
-486 EGVGLPGGTIS
+486 PGVAI
-497 VADEDEEEQEKIEV
+497 AQDEEEEEEDKIEV
-511 QEGESLEDIK
+511 AEGESLEDIK

-558 RVSSVFRNMMKEGS
+558 RVSSVFRNMMKQ
-572 NASSEE
+572 NAKSEE
-578 QG
+578 ES

>member
-6 VTNVTNANK
+6 VSNVNEGK
-15 SIVGRAT
+15 SSLITKTT
-22 SALTDIRRFM
+22 SAITDIRRLL
-32 NEPAAKRALPTVLA
+32 NEPAAKRALPTALA
-46 LVVTFIGIILFIS
+46 LVVTFVGILLFIS
-59 MREPAKTTL
+59 FREPAKTTL

-74 ADKSKVV
+74 SDKSKVV

-97 GEILVPSTD
+97 GEVLVPSTD

-120 ESLPSGYDNLN
+120 ESLPSGYDNLDN
-131 DLPMGTSRS
+131 LPMGTSRS

-146 RQGLENELARS
+146 RQSLESELARS

-179 IRERGKPTASVFVK
+179 VRERGKPTASVFAK

-200 GGNQIR
+200 GESQIR

-234 SKPTDDPT
+234 SKPSDDIN

-284 VDFTTQNVTEEIVD
+284 VDFTTQNITEEVVD
-298 PESSAIRSEQAT
+298 PEGSAIRSEQAT
-310 QDITSEP
+310 QDTTSEP
-317 EAQGIPGAVANT
+317 EAKGVPGAVANT

-339 APAVQS
+339 SPVTAQTQS
-345 SGSNIKS
+345 KIKS

-357 IKNYEVSKRVTATR
+357 IKNYEVSKRVSTTT

-384 LIREKFVTNEEGERV
+384 LIRDKFVVNELGERV
-399 LKKISDAEKASIQ
+399 LQKISDEEKSNLE

-421 KEERGDSITITGGEF
+421 RDNRGDSITISSGEF
-436 VEDIQ
+436 IEDIKV
-441 LIDVP
+441 IDVP

-479 RILVPGG
+479 RILVPAGDMAG
-486 EGVGLPGGTIS
+486 AGPGVAI
-497 VADEDEEEQEKIEV
+497 ADEDEEEEQDKIEV
-511 QEGESLEDIK
+511 AEGESLEDIK

-558 RVSSVFRNMMKEGS
+558 RVSSVFRNMMKQ
-572 NASSEE
+572 NAKSEE
-578 QG
+578 ES

>member
-6 VTNVTNANK
+6 VTNINNENK
-15 SIVGRAT
+15 NSLVGKAS
-22 SALTDIRRFM
+22 SAITDIRRFM
-32 NEPAAKRALPTVLA
+32 NQPAAKRALPTILA
-46 LVVTFIGIILFIS
+46 LVVTFVGIILFIS
-59 MREPAKTTL
+59 MREPSKTTL

-179 IRERGKPTASVFVK
+179 VRERGNPTASIFVK

-200 GGNQIR
+200 GENQIR

-234 SKPTDDPT
+234 SKPSDDPT

-284 VDFTTQNVTEEIVD
+284 VDFTTKNITEEIVD

-310 QDITSEP
+310 QDMTSEP

-339 APAVQS
+339 APASQP

-357 IKNYEVSKRVTATR
+357 IKNYEVSKRVTATT

-384 LIREKFVTNEEGERV
+384 LIREKFVTNEAGERV
-399 LKKISDAEKASIQ
+399 LQKVSDQEKASIQ

-479 RILVPGG
+479 RILVTAGDASG
-486 EGVGLPGGTIS
+486 ATGTVSI
-497 VADEDEEEQEKIEV
+497 ADDEEEEEDKIEV

-558 RVSSVFRNMMKEGS
+558 RVSSVFRNMMKQGS
-572 NASSEE
+572 VSSEE
-578 QG
+578 QN

>member
-6 VTNVTNANK
+6 VSNINEGK
-15 SIVGRAT
+15 SNLITKT
-22 SALTDIRRFM
+22 SSAITDIRRIL
-32 NEPAAKRALPTVLA
+32 NEPAAKRALPTALA
-46 LVVTFIGIILFIS
+46 LIVTFVGIILFIS
-59 MREPAKTTL
+59 FREPSKTTL

-97 GEILVPSTD
+97 GEVLVPSTD

-120 ESLPSGYDNLN
+120 ESLPNGYDSLDNM
-131 DLPMGTSRS
+131 PMGTSRS

-146 RQGLENELARS
+146 RNGLENELARS

-170 LAIPEKSVF
+170 LAIPDKSVF
-179 IRERGKPTASVFVK
+179 VRERGKPTASVFVK

-200 GGNQIR
+200 GENQIR

-234 SKPTDDPT
+234 SKPSDDIN

-263 VISLLTPILGA
+263 VLSLLTPILGA
-274 GNITAQVSVD
+274 GNITAQVNVD
-284 VDFTTQNVTEEIVD
+284 VDFTTQNITEEVVD
-298 PESSAIRSEQAT
+298 PEASALRSEQAT

-317 EAQGIPGAVANT
+317 QAQGIPGAVANT
-329 PPLAAELATD
+329 PPLAAELATENPVPTQ
-339 APAVQS
+339 AQP
-345 SGSNIKS
+345 NIKS

-357 IKNYEVSKRVTATR
+357 IKNYEVSKRVSTTT

-384 LIREKFVTNEEGERV
+384 LIRDKLVINELGEQV
-399 LKKISDAEKASIQ
+399 LQKISDEEKANLE

-421 KEERGDSITITGGEF
+421 RENRGDSITISSGEF
-436 VEDIQ
+436 VEDLQ
-441 LIDVP
+441 VVEVP

-479 RILVPGG
+479 RILVPTAAVAGG
-486 EGVGLPGGTIS
+486 PGVAI
-497 VADEDEEEQEKIEV
+497 AQDEEEEEEDKIEV
-511 QEGESLEDIK
+511 AEGESLEDIK

-558 RVSSVFRNMMKEGS
+558 RVSSVFRNMMKQ
-572 NASSEE
+572 NAKSEE
-578 QG
+578 ES

>member
-6 VTNVTNANK
+6 VSNINEGK
-15 SIVGRAT
+15 SSLITKT
-22 SALTDIRRFM
+22 SSAITDIRRIL
-32 NEPAAKRALPTVLA
+32 NEPAAKRALPTALA
-46 LVVTFIGIILFIS
+46 LIVTFVGIILFIS
-59 MREPAKTTL
+59 FREPSKTTL

-97 GEILVPSTD
+97 GEVLVPSTD

-120 ESLPSGYDNLN
+120 ESLPNGYDSLDNM
-131 DLPMGTSRS
+131 PMGTSRS

-146 RQGLENELARS
+146 RNGLENELARS

-170 LAIPEKSVF
+170 LAIPDKSVF
-179 IRERGKPTASVFVK
+179 VRERGKPTASVFVK

-200 GGNQIR
+200 GENQIR

-234 SKPTDDPT
+234 SKPSDDIN

-263 VISLLTPILGA
+263 VLSLLTPILGA
-274 GNITAQVSVD
+274 GNITAQVNVD
-284 VDFTTQNVTEEIVD
+284 VDFTTQNITEEVVD
-298 PESSAIRSEQAT
+298 PEASALRSEQAT

-317 EAQGIPGAVANT
+317 QAQGIPGAVANT
-329 PPLAAELATD
+329 PPLAAELATENPVPTQ
-339 APAVQS
+339 AQP
-345 SGSNIKS
+345 NIKS

-357 IKNYEVSKRVTATR
+357 IKNYEVSKRVSTTT

-384 LIREKFVTNEEGERV
+384 LIRDKLVINELGEQV
-399 LKKISDAEKASIQ
+399 LQKISDEEKANLE

-421 KEERGDSITITGGEF
+421 RENRGDSITISSGEF
-436 VEDIQ
+436 VEDLQ
-441 LIDVP
+441 VVEVP

-460 FTILVLA
+460 FTILILA

-479 RILVPGG
+479 RILVPTAAVAGG
-486 EGVGLPGGTIS
+486 PGVAI
-497 VADEDEEEQEKIEV
+497 AEDEEEEAEDKIEV
-511 QEGESLEDIK
+511 AEGESLEDIK

-558 RVSSVFRNMMKEGS
+558 RVSSVFRNMMKKNS
-572 NASSEE
+572 KSEE
-578 QG
+578 ES

>member
-6 VTNVTNANK
+6 VSNINEGKSNLITKTSNA
-15 SIVGRAT
+15 I
-22 SALTDIRRFM
+22 TDIRRIL
-32 NEPAAKRALPTVLA
+32 NEPAAKRALPTALA
-46 LVVTFIGIILFIS
+46 LIVTFIGIILFIS
-59 MREPAKTTL
+59 FREPSKTTL

-97 GEILVPSTD
+97 GEVLVPSTD

-120 ESLPSGYDNLN
+120 ESLPNGYDSLDNM
-131 DLPMGTSRS
+131 PMGTSRS

-146 RQGLENELARS
+146 RNGLENELARS

-170 LAIPEKSVF
+170 LAIPDKSVF
-179 IRERGKPTASVFVK
+179 VRERGKPTASVFVK

-200 GGNQIR
+200 GENQIR

-234 SKPTDDPT
+234 SKPSDDIN

-263 VISLLTPILGA
+263 VLSLLTPILGA
-274 GNITAQVSVD
+274 GNITAQVNVD
-284 VDFTTQNVTEEIVD
+284 VDFTTQNITEEVVD
-298 PESSAIRSEQAT
+298 PEASALRSEQAT

-317 EAQGIPGAVANT
+317 QAQGVPGAVANT
-329 PPLAAELATD
+329 PPLAAELATENPVPTQ
-339 APAVQS
+339 AQP
-345 SGSNIKS
+345 NIKS

-357 IKNYEVSKRVTATR
+357 IKNYEVSKRVSTTT

-384 LIREKFVTNEEGERV
+384 LIRDKLVINELGEQV
-399 LKKISDAEKASIQ
+399 LQKISDEEKANLE

-421 KEERGDSITITGGEF
+421 RENRGDSITISSGEF
-436 VEDIQ
+436 VEDLQ
-441 LIDVP
+441 VVEVP

-460 FTILVLA
+460 FTILILA

-479 RILVPGG
+479 RILVPTTAVAGG
-486 EGVGLPGGTIS
+486 PGV
-497 VADEDEEEQEKIEV
+497 AMAQDEDDEEAEDKIEV
-511 QEGESLEDIK
+511 AEGESLEDIK

-558 RVSSVFRNMMKEGS
+558 RVSSVFRNMMKQ
-572 NASSEE
+572 NAKSEE
-578 QG
+578 ES